1 MIVLNEDQIDIIKE
15 IINIGVGKA
24 ANLLNQ
30 LVNKHIKLSV
40 PAIHFIT
47 IKDLPE
53 YIQEFR
59 SHEISSIILNFKGE
73 FSGSCQ
79 LLFATEGAKVL
90 VSIFTDEEIKDQDE
104 FNEIKQSTLSEIG
117 NIVLNSLIGTI
128 SNVFLQRFIY
138 TPPKYVE
145 DSIDNIFKKEN
156 INNVQNVLLATTR
169 FEMEDTDIVGDF
181 LLIFETGSIEILID
195 KIEEINKQGSLFL

>member
-1 MIVLNEDQIDIIKE
+1 MIIINENQIDIIKE

-30 LVNKHIKLSV
+30 LVNKRIKLSV
-40 PAIHFIT
+40 PDINFVT
-47 IKDLPE
+47 ISELPEFLKDLKN
-53 YIQEFR
+53 
-59 SHEISSIILNFKGE
+59 SDISSIVLNFKGE

-90 VSIFTDEEIKDQDE
+90 VSIFTEDEIIDQDE

-128 SNVFLQRFIY
+128 SNVFAQKFIY
-138 TPPKYVE
+138 TPPKYIE
-145 DSIDNIFKKEN
+145 DKIQNLFIKEKN
-156 INNVQNVLLATTR
+156 YISQNVLLATTR
-169 FEMEDTDIVGDF
+169 FEMQDTNIIGDF
-181 LLIFETGSIEILID
+181 LLIFETGSIEILLE
-195 KIEEINKQGSLFL
+195 KIEKINEEGSLFL